1 MHLDE
6 RAYFSFKASCLFP
19 PPSVSVLPFM
29 IESSVTSLAF
39 THLFYFHQFYP
50 SSTFVPHLVSLRLA
64 GLVPLPYS
72 GKRHPSGQTLSHRA
86 PLDVSATFPLGF
98 LYSAQTEQLYR
109 AVLLLASSSLPTNL
123 DYPLSKKTFTFF
135 VVCCSQ
141 DILDD
146 SPSSIMAI
154 FDLIFHHT
162 VTSDSQSHS
171 WPSGCTD
178 CNTDPVDT
186 LLSPLPPVPTNS
198 HHIPTCKLLGLDSQS
213 CLSFPFLPASQPTRA
228 LPQLSFVPF
237 YLVTVFWMVCSSC
250 IKVLF
255 CWTTFCLSSERQGQV
270 CPLQPSLSHPP
281 VP

>member
-1 MHLDE
+1 M
-6 RAYFSFKASCLFP
+6 
-19 PPSVSVLPFM
+19 SVP
-29 IESSVTSLAF
+29 
-39 THLFYFHQFYP
+39 
-50 SSTFVPHLVSLRLA
+50 
-64 GLVPLPYS
+64 
-72 GKRHPSGQTLSHRA
+72 
-86 PLDVSATFPLGF
+86 TFPRGF

-109 AVLLLASSSLPTNL
+109 AVLLLAFSSLPMNL

-154 FDLIFHHT
+154 FNLIFHHT
-162 VTSDSQSHS
+162 VTSDSRSYL

-178 CNTDPVDT
+178 RNTDPVDT

-198 HHIPTCKLLGLDSQS
+198 HLIPSCKCLSLDSQS
-213 CLSFPFLPASQPTRA
+213 CLNLPFLPASQPTA
-228 LPQLSFVPF
+228 QLSFAPF

-255 CWTTFCLSSERQGQV
+255 CWTTYCLSSERQGQV
-270 CPLQPSLSHPP
+270 CPLQPSSSHPP